1 MKRQKEVKKRHYII
15 TRLVRPFVGLYFK
28 IVYRLKINVPR
39 VHKKDGPFIVLANHT
54 VNPDPIIMGLSFPF
68 HLYYIASEQIFNL
81 GLLSHLL
88 NYAVNPIRKS
98 KSVSDIN
105 TIRKI
110 KRIVTEGGSIG
121 IFPEGNT
128 TYDGITATIHPSTA
142 KLIKMIKLPVL
153 ILNTKGL
160 YLTYPRWA
168 VFRKKGKSEIYL
180 KKRLEVS
187 DYENLTDDEL
197 YKVLIENLHVDAIKD
212 QETSNVLFKGKN
224 MAEGLQ
230 RMVFIDLDKKIPF
243 VTYTTGNSL
252 KSTMSDFELI
262 YQTNGKLL
270 TKAGKEV
277 TLHEINNEVK
287 SAYYAYYQ
295 TSPLQ
300 HLFVENVE
308 MIESL
313 PTKKI
318 SHGKVELNLRKD
330 SFYFIGKDGPVNW
343 HFDDI
348 TNIAIQGKRQIII
361 YMANKTYLVRLELAS
376 SPYKYLLTYQ
386 IYNYIKFGGANID
399 EHLSKLGL

>member
-1 MKRQKEVKKRHYII
+1 MKRQKEVKKRHYLI
-15 TRLVRPFVGLYFK
+15 TRLVRPFIWLYFK
-28 IVYRLKINVPR
+28 MVYRLKINVPR
-39 VHKKDGPFIVLANHT
+39 VHKKDGPFVVLANHT
-54 VNPDPIIMGLSFPF
+54 VNPDPIIMGMSFPF

-81 GLLSHLL
+81 GFISRLL

-105 TIRKI
+105 TIRKL
-110 KRIVTEGGSIG
+110 KRIVKEGGSIG

-128 TYDGITATIHPSTA
+128 TYDGITVTIHPSTA
-142 KLIKMIKLPVL
+142 KLIKMLKLPVL

-168 VFRKKGKSEIYL
+168 VFRKKGRSEIYL
-180 KKRLEVS
+180 KKRLEVT

-197 YKVLIENLHVDAIKD
+197 YQVLIENLYVDAVKD
-212 QETSNVLFKGKN
+212 QEASNVLFKGKN
-224 MAEGLQ
+224 IAVGLQ
-230 RMVFIDLDKKIPF
+230 RMIFIDLDKKIPF
-243 VTYTTGNSL
+243 VTYTTGNKL
-252 KSTMSDFELI
+252 KSTVSDFELV

-270 TKAGKEV
+270 TKDNEEV
-277 TLHEINNEVK
+277 TLNALNNRVK
-287 SAYYAYYQ
+287 IAYYEYYQ

-318 SHGKVELNLRKD
+318 SNGEVELNLRKD
-330 SFYFIGKDGPVNW
+330 SLYFISKDGPVTW
-343 HFDDI
+343 HFDNI
-348 TNIAIQGKRQIII
+348 TNIAIQGKRQIIV
-361 YMANKTYLVRLELAS
+361 YMENKTYLIKLELSS

-386 IYNYIKFGGANID
+386 IYNYIKYGGANID

>member
-1 MKRQKEVKKRHYII
+1 MKTQKEVRKRHYII
-15 TRLVRPFVGLYFK
+15 TRMVRPFIWLYFK
-28 IVYRLKINVPR
+28 MVYRLKINVPR
-39 VHKKDGPFIVLANHT
+39 VYKKDGPFVVLANHT
-54 VNPDPIIMGLSFPF
+54 VNPDPIIMSMSFPF

-81 GLLSHLL
+81 GFISRFL

-105 TIRKI
+105 TIRKL
-110 KRIVTEGGSIG
+110 KRIVKEEGSIG

-142 KLIKMIKLPVL
+142 KLIKMLKLPVL

-168 VFRKKGKSEIYL
+168 VFRKKGRSEIYL
-180 KKRLEVS
+180 KKRLEVT

-197 YKVLIENLHVDAIKD
+197 YKVLIDNLHVDAIQD
-212 QETSNVLFKGKN
+212 QETSNILFKGKN
-224 MAEGLQ
+224 IAVGLQ
-230 RMVFIDLDKKIPF
+230 RMIFIDLEKKIPF
-243 VTYTTGNSL
+243 VTYTTGNKL

-270 TKAGKEV
+270 TKDNKEI
-277 TLHEINNEVK
+277 TLNELNNQVK
-287 SAYYAYYQ
+287 IAYYEYYR
-295 TSPLQ
+295 TSPIQ

-318 SHGKVELNLRKD
+318 SHGEVELNLRKD
-330 SFYFIGKDGPVNW
+330 SLYFTGENGVITW

-361 YMANKTYLVRLELAS
+361 YMSNKTYLIRLDLSS

-386 IYNYIKFGGANID
+386 IYNYMKSGGTNID